1 MAQLLHPTT
10 PENDEENVSALFRY
24 CEKPMALLPG
34 PVCGDTIRDEA
45 HHAAVTN
52 AAAGISVRE
61 VL

>member
-10 PENDEENVSALFRY
+10 PENDEEERHALFRY

-34 PVCGDTIRDEA
+34 PVARHTIRDEA

-52 AAAGISVRE
+52 AASGDLVRE